1 MIHVRLPDGAT
12 RPLAPASTAADLAA
26 GIGPS
31 LAKRTVAAVVDGQL
45 ADLSAPLP
53 DGAAVELLPR
63 DDPRALELIRHDLAH
78 ILAEA
83 VQTLWPGTRTAIGP
97 AIDHGFY
104 YDFERE
110 TPFTPDDL
118 PVIEAKMREI
128 IAARTPFKREEWP
141 REAARAH
148 FKAAGERWKL
158 ALLDAIPEGQPVTIY
173 RQGDWLDLCRGPHLR
188 HTGDAGA
195 AFKLTRVAGAY
206 WRGDARNQM
215 LSRIYGVAFA
225 DQAALD
231 AHLTMLAEAEKRDHR
246 RLGREMDLFHFE
258 EVAPGAVFW
267 HPRGWRLFQTLI
279 GYMRARQEAAGY
291 VEVNSPD
298 IMDRALWET
307 SGHWQ
312 NYRANMFL
320 TKTEDDRDFALK
332 PMNCPGH
339 MLIYG
344 QGTKSY
350 RDLPLKLAEFG
361 KVHRYEPSGA
371 LHGMLRVRSFT
382 QDDAHIYCT
391 PEQLTEECLQVNDL
405 VLSIYRDF
413 GFEDVRIK
421 LSTRPETRIGS
432 EESWDRA
439 EDALRTA
446 LETAGHAYT
455 VFEGEG
461 AFYGPKLEYVLRDAI
476 GRDWQCGTLQ
486 VDFNLPERFGT
497 TYVAPSGDRLP
508 PVMLH
513 RALFGSLERFTGIL
527 IEHHAGH
534 LPLWLAPVQAVVAT
548 ITEAADGWAAEVA
561 DALRAAGLR
570 VQTDLRNE
578 KIGYKVREH
587 ALKKVPCLIAVGA
600 REAENGTVSL
610 RRLRAEGTATHNLTD
625 LAALLAQEAQPPASA
640 GPTPA

>member
-1 MIHVRLPDGAT
+1 MIHIRLPDGAT
-12 RPLAPASTAADLAA
+12 RALTPASTAADLAA
-26 GIGPS
+26 GISPS

-45 ADLSAPLP
+45 ADLNAPLP

-63 DDPRALELIRHDLAH
+63 DDARALELIRHDLAH
-78 ILAEA
+78 VLAEA
-83 VQTLWPGTRTAIGP
+83 VQTLWPGTKTAIGP
-97 AIDHGFY
+97 AIEYGFY
-104 YDFERE
+104 YDFERD
-110 TPFTPDDL
+110 TPFTPEDL
-118 PVIEAKMREI
+118 PVIETKMREI
-128 IAARTPFKREEWP
+128 IAARRPFTREVWS
-141 REAARAH
+141 RDAARAH
-148 FKAAGERWKL
+148 FEAAGETWKL
-158 ALLDAIPEGQPVTIY
+158 ALLDAIPEGEPVTIY
-173 RQGDWLDLCRGPHLR
+173 RQGDWLDLCRGPHMR
-188 HTGDAGA
+188 DTGDAGT
-195 AFKLTRVAGAY
+195 AFKLTHVAGAY
-206 WRGDARNQM
+206 WRGDANNPM

-225 DQAALD
+225 DKPALD

-246 RLGREMDLFHFE
+246 RLGREMDLYHFE

-279 GYMRARQEAAGY
+279 GYMRTRQEEAGY

-312 NYRANMFL
+312 NYRASMFL
-320 TKTEDDRDFALK
+320 AQTEDDRDYALK

-371 LHGMLRVRSFT
+371 LHGLLRVRSFT

-391 PEQLTEECLQVNDL
+391 PEQLTEECLEVNDL
-405 VLSIYRDF
+405 VLSIYHDF
-413 GFEDVRIK
+413 GFDDVRIK
-421 LSTRPETRIGS
+421 LSTRPESRIGS
-432 EESWDRA
+432 DESWDRA

-446 LETAGHAYT
+446 LDAAGHAYT
-455 VFEGEG
+455 LFEGEG

-486 VDFNLPERFGT
+486 VDFNLPERFGS
-497 TYVAPSGDRLP
+497 TYVAPSGDKLP

-534 LPLWLAPVQAVVAT
+534 LPLWLAPVQVVVAT
-548 ITEAADGWAAEVA
+548 ITGAADLWAVDVAET
-561 DALRAAGLR
+561 LREAGLR
-570 VQTDLRNE
+570 VETDLRNE

-587 ALKKVPCLIAVGA
+587 ALKKVPVQIALGT
-600 REAENGTVSL
+600 REAEDQTVTIRRHGQDGTQTL
-610 RRLRAEGTATHNLTD
+610 PLG
-625 LAALLAQEAQPPASA
+625 EAVDVLVADARSPGGA
-640 GPTPA
+640 